1 MRRTPAADKTLIVR
15 QEANQDQLP
24 PQRAEDAPGTV
35 QRIRTRRFHQVNN
48 ALSLRARNTHGI
60 LYGILFCPTA
70 VKGLA
75 FERVACRSMHC
86 GQVWRVLDFAHHCSE
101 RLDLEW
107 QEPFAVLEL
116 RND

>member
-1 MRRTPAADKTLIVR
+1 MNEENPAAHKTLIVR
-15 QEANQDQLP
+15 PEANQDQLP

-35 QRIRTRRFHQVNN
+35 QRIWTGRFHQVNN
-48 ALSLRARNTHGI
+48 ALSLRARNT
-60 LYGILFCPTA
+60 LGILFCPMA

-107 QEPFAVLEL
+107 QEPFAVFEL